1 MSLRNNA
8 VLIFDS
14 YGLSA
19 QHFESKYDREK
30 VGKIRELLGC
40 IINPIKKSTE
50 YAQIPPVICKDDDP
64 SNVSKR
70 FLNPVLFKV
79 RHIAIFFDTNV
90 VYLVHNLTGRLWCHF
105 WQNCYQLKICC
116 SRPCN

>member
-8 VLIFDS
+8 ILIFDY

-40 IINPIKKSTE
+40 TIDPIQDSTE
-50 YAQIPPVICKDDDP
+50 YARIPPVICKDDDP
-64 SNVSKR
+64 SNASKR

-79 RHIAIFFDTNV
+79 CMPLHSRIIF
-90 VYLVHNLTGRLWCHF
+90 
-105 WQNCYQLKICC
+105 
-116 SRPCN
+116 